1 MSKNVIYFTTI
12 LVVSSDNWTLLLHNS
27 TTSAWAL
34 GGGAG
39 SEVRMRNFAEIIAE
53 EKKQRNILEIH
64 LVKKAA
70 TVENETFR
78 PKSLTFD
85 DLGELLFD
93 VLNVDPSQCIGF
105 NYSTGRYDTREVKFK
120 PGVDQV

>member
-1 MSKNVIYFTTI
+1 MSGQSGGRKPPDRTDSNSNTAF
-12 LVVSSDNWTLLLHNS
+12 LS

-34 GGGAG
+34 GGGSG
-39 SEVRMRNFAEIIAE
+39 SEVKMRNFAEIIAE

-64 LVKKAA
+64 LVKKAT
-70 TVENETFR
+70 TVDDETFR

-93 VLNVDPSQCIGF
+93 V
-105 NYSTGRYDTREVKFK
+105 
-120 PGVDQV
+120 